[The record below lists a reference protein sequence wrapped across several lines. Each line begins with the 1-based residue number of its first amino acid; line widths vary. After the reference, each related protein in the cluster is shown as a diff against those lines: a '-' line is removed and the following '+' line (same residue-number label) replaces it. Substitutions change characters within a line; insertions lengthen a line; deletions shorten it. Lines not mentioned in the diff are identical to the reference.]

1 MSLRQRAEDA
11 FAAHGSKRGGIE
23 SFAADEQS
31 RVEAVAQ
38 TRIHRWCQRMGVTQT
53 PGSISLERRS
63 ESDSGTTAGWFR
75 FAVEDLEFWARAD
88 SDGRF
93 DVFLNGSSSH
103 NAPIGSLVDLGKAL
117 EGLRTRS
124 S

>member
-1 MSLRQRAEDA
+1 MSLRERAENA
-11 FAAHGSKRGGIE
+11 LAANGSKRGGIE

-31 RVEAVAQ
+31 RVEAVARS
-38 TRIHRWCQRMGVTQT
+38 RIHRWCQRMGVTQT

-63 ESDSGTTAGWFR
+63 ESHSGTTAGWFR

-93 DVFLNGSSSH
+93 DVFLSGSSSH
-103 NAPIGSLVDLGKAL
+103 NAPIENLVDLGKAL
-117 EGLRTRS
+117 AGLQAHS